1 MKNLWYSFWFAP
13 IDVRQYAALRILFGG
28 LSGGYFLQLAPLLPE
43 QLSRTGWLGSI
54 MQIASHN
61 GGSWS
66 LFFLAP
72 RQYPGLFAAMVMVIG
87 MVSAFTLMIG
97 WHSKLSAI
105 TTWLVWVSVWNRNP
119 LILDGDDAVL
129 KIMSF
134 YLLLSPCGNTWSV
147 DGVRKPLP
155 QFAAIWPLRLVQFQ
169 VALIY
174 FVSGWVKFHSTEW
187 NEGTVL
193 QYIVIHP
200 QYSRWDGWG
209 LIGSSFTRWLM
220 GVIADVIRWWE
231 VLFAILLLNPVT
243 RKICISTGIVFHIG
257 LLMTMN
263 LRGFPLVMLS
273 LYPSLLPNATFMEL
287 EQGLKKLVGKIQ

>member
-1 MKNLWYSFWFAP
+1 MKNLWQNFWFAR
-13 IDVRQYAALRILFGG
+13 IDVRQYAALRILYGG
-28 LSGGYFLQLAPLLPE
+28 LSGWYFMQLWPLLPE
-43 QLSRTGWLGSI
+43 QLSRTGWLGAI
-54 MQIASHN
+54 TQIASQN

-66 LFFLAP
+66 LFFLSP
-72 RQYPGLFAAMVMVIG
+72 EQYPELFAAMVMVIG

-129 KIMSF
+129 KIMCF
-134 YLLLSPCGNTWSV
+134 YLLLSPCGNAWSV
-147 DGVRKPLP
+147 DSSRKPLP

-187 NEGTVL
+187 EEGTVL
-193 QYIVIHP
+193 QYVVIHP

-209 LIGSSFTRWLM
+209 LIGSSFVRWLM

-231 VLFAILLLNPVT
+231 VLFPVFLFHPLS
-243 RKICISTGIVFHIG
+243 RKICIAIGILFHLG
-257 LLMTMN
+257 LVMTMN
-263 LRGFPLVMLS
+263 LRWFPLVILA
-273 LYPSLLPNATFMEL
+273 LYPALLQNTTFL
-287 EQGLKKLVGKIQ
+287 EVEQHIKKLVGKIQ